1 MIVALDNTF
10 LSLLMNPNTLPTPNP
25 ATGQPTDYCALRV
38 EALIDTHSRK
48 GDTVLIPTPCLAE
61 MLCIVPD
68 FEKAIA
74 EIGKSAALEIA
85 PFDARCA
92 IDLAQITRT
101 AIANGD
107 KKSGQTIGWQQVK
120 FDRQIAVI
128 AKTSK
133 AELFYTDDAAQTH
146 FAQQI
151 GLAVKHTWDLD
162 LPSKYA
168 QTSFQI
174 DPA

>member
-25 ATGQPTDYCALRV
+25 TTGKPVDYCALRV

-68 FEKAIA
+68 FEKAIT

-92 IDLAQITRT
+92 IDLAHITRSS
-101 AIANGD
+101 IASGD
-107 KKSGQTIGWQQVK
+107 KKSGQMIPWQQVK

-128 AKTSK
+128 AKTSR
-133 AELFYTDDAAQTH
+133 AEVFYTDDAAQTV
-146 FAQQI
+146 FAQKI
-151 GLAVKHTWDLD
+151 GLNVKHTWDLD
-162 LPSKYA
+162 LPPKYA
-168 QTSFQI
+168 QTSLEI
-174 DPA
+174 ETS